1 VRIRTTLLA
10 SVAATTLGVG
20 LAAAPAQAADM
31 ANRNVH
37 GQWCTSITEIGTK
50 DTANAEGMTALTVRQ
65 YKAICDGAWKN
76 FSTIYVWQQFHDL
89 GYSYNASAG
98 VAVAGESASRGWFT
112 GSNRDREVFSHPTNT
127 ISLCT
132 RGFGKIAYAKGG
144 VTKESGAAYSSQVC

>member
-1 VRIRTTLLA
+1 MRMRSTLAVLA
-10 SVAATTLGVG
+10 VSALGVG
-20 LAAAPAQAADM
+20 LSAAPAQAADLP
-31 ANRNVH
+31 NQYVH

-65 YKAICDGAWKN
+65 YKAICDGSWKN

-98 VAVAGESASRGWFT
+98 VHVSGESASRGWHT
-112 GSNRDREVFSHPTNT
+112 GSNRDREVYSKPTNT

-132 RGFGKIAYAKGG
+132 QGFGKIAYTKSG
-144 VTKESGAAYSSQVC
+144 VTKESGAGASSYVC